1 MGYTHYFQRKIDASN
16 SPEAY
21 DRFRHGAEK
30 IILEAQA
37 RGITI
42 ADGFGDNAGYWE
54 NTESRVAFNGL
65 GENAHETFAW
75 EKICP
80 MQPDWRRAEPMFFD
94 FCKTQEKPYDAAVT
108 ACLLWLKEC
117 YGDAVEISS
126 DGTWQEWRAGRDIF
140 HAAFGYDAPVPFVE
154 EKVNA

>member
-1 MGYTHYFQRKIDASN
+1 MGYTHYYSRHSDKSN
-16 SPEAY
+16 SAETY
-21 DRFRHGAEK
+21 DRFRHGAER
-30 IILEAQA
+30 IIIECQA

-42 ADGFGDNAGYWE
+42 ADGFGEKAGYWE
-54 NTESRVAFNGL
+54 NTESRVAFNGF

-75 EKICP
+75 EAICA
-80 MQPDWRRAEPMFFD
+80 MQPEYRKGEEMFFD

-126 DGTWQEWRAGRDIF
+126 DGYWDEWRAGRDIF
-140 HAAFGYDAPVPFVE
+140 REVFGYDAKSPFVVE
-154 EKVNA
+154 EMSV